1 VTQQQVRRVRVRDGE
16 PFAELRETAAR
27 FATGVGVLTTEVD
40 HVPMG
45 MTINS
50 FTMVSLEP
58 QLLLVC
64 LHRLSR
70 LVPAIRKAG
79 VFAVT
84 ILAADQCGV
93 ARRFASPGRP
103 VGDICFAGIPTHGDR
118 ATGCPILSEGVA
130 YFGCAIDRAELVG
143 DHVVII
149 GEIVSYGLLR
159 PAPLLLFADGC
170 YTELETA
177 VEEAH
182 AARQR

>member
-1 VTQQQVRRVRVRDGE
+1 VTQQVRRVRVRHGE

-27 FATGVGVLTTEVD
+27 FATGVSVVTTEVD

-45 MTINS
+45 MTVNA

-64 LHRLSR
+64 LHRRSR
-70 LVPAIRKAG
+70 LAPAIRTSG

-84 ILAADQCGV
+84 ILAADQDCV
-93 ARRFASPGRP
+93 ASWFASPGRP

-118 ATGCPILSEGVA
+118 ATGCPVLSEGVA
-130 YFGCAIDRAELVG
+130 YFGCAVDREEPAG
-143 DHVVII
+143 DHVVVI
-149 GEIVSYGLLR
+149 GEIVSFGLLR

-170 YTELETA
+170 YSELGTD
-177 VEEAH
+177 VEEPH
-182 AARQR
+182 AARR